1 MISLPEAAAIAGIE
15 EPMLPTDV
23 ACSWHV
29 CESHD
34 GELLVCLDSLID
46 SL

>member
-1 MISLPEAAAIAGIE
+1 MITLDEAAAITGIK
-15 EPMLPTDV
+15 EPMLPADV
-23 ACSWHV
+23 VCSWHV

-46 SL
+46 AL